1 MARRPYPLRR
11 IALSGLL
18 CGAAGLAC
26 AAGAGPVERYDGLAY
41 ARDGAGLLY
50 RETHWRYVEQGV
62 GQRLVLYRCPGGEAF
77 ARKRVIDGAQAA
89 APDFDFNDGRD
100 GYREGVRSRGGG
112 REVYVQDDARA
123 PLRTQALKLPR
134 DAVID
139 AGFDVMV
146 RARWDTLSQGR
157 AVAIPFLLP
166 SRFEFL
172 DLQLAA
178 AKPVRM
184 DGRSARRLRMSL
196 DRWYGFAIP
205 AIELT
210 YADADRRLLEF
221 RGIGSIRDR
230 RGRPLDVRIAFSAEA
245 IARDA
250 TRAEVERAAA
260 MPLVR
265 SCGAGSPS
273 V

>member
-1 MARRPYPLRR
+1 MARRPHPLLHV
-11 IALSGLL
+11 AVFGLL
-18 CGAAGLAC
+18 GCACG
-26 AAGAGPVERYDGLAY
+26 AAGAGPIERYDGLAY
-41 ARDGAGLLY
+41 ARDGARLLY
-50 RETHWRYVEQGV
+50 RETHWRYADGQVA
-62 GQRLVLYRCPGGEAF
+62 QRLVLYRCPDGQAF

-139 AGFDVMV
+139 AGFDAMV

-157 AVAIPFLLP
+157 AIAIPFLLP

-178 AKPVRM
+178 AKPVRV
-184 DGRSARRLRMSL
+184 DGRAAQRLRMSL

-221 RGIGSIRDR
+221 RGIGTIRDR
-230 RGRPLDVRIAFSAEA
+230 RGRYLDVRIAFPADTV
-245 IARDA
+245 ARDA
-250 TRAEVERAAA
+250 TRAEIERAAA